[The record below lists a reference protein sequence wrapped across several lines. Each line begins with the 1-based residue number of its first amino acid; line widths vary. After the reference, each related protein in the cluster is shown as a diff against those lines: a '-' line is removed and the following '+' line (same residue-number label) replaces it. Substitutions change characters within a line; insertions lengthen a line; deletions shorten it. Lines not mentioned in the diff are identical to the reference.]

1 MRTSHSFL
9 PFLQTKQLIEKIM
22 ISCSTTKL
30 APAVLLPVT
39 ANKRASYPPDF
50 ASVPCVYES
59 V

>member
-39 ANKRASYPPDF
+39 ANKRALYPPDF